1 MNFQIRPIADAE
13 LEAFSKCQAV
23 SFGLDFRPEEVEP
36 RRKVMELE
44 RSLAVFDGEQIV
56 GTAGVFSYRMSVPG
70 GELPT
75 AGVTMVSVRPTHRRR
90 GILTE
95 MMRRQLDDV
104 RDRGEPLAA
113 LWASESQIYG
123 RFGYGLAAEG
133 VDLRIE
139 RARAGFASPTALRGR
154 TRQVDADEARE
165 SWPSIWEAVR
175 QGQPGMMPRSDNWWS
190 GRIFRDPESRRGGFT
205 ANVYVNYEVDG
216 ELHGYV
222 RYRTKAG
229 YELGLPAGT
238 LSVEELLA
246 TTDDA
251 YAALWQYVFGV
262 DLVATIEAPWRK
274 VDEPLYWM
282 LSDPRR
288 LVRHPHDSLWVR
300 VVDVP
305 GALEG
310 RAYRAEGAVTFRVRD
325 PFCAWVAGVYRL
337 ECGHGGASCRRVEA
351 TPDFELGAADLGACY
366 LGGTRFAALARAGRV
381 NGDASAIAR
390 ADAMFAWD
398 PLPWCPEIF

>member
-1 MNFQIRPIADAE
+1 
-13 LEAFSKCQAV
+13 
-23 SFGLDFRPEEVEP
+23 
-36 RRKVMELE
+36 
-44 RSLAVFDGEQIV
+44 
-56 GTAGVFSYRMSVPG
+56 
-70 GELPT
+70 
-75 AGVTMVSVRPTHRRR
+75 
-90 GILTE
+90 
-95 MMRRQLDDV
+95 MRRQLEHV
-104 RDRGEPLAA
+104 HERGEPLAA

-133 VDLRIE
+133 VDLCIE
-139 RARAGFASPTALRGR
+139 RVRAGFASPTEPRGR

-165 SWPSIWEAVR
+165 SWPSLWEAVR
-175 QGQPGMMPRSDNWWS
+175 RGQPGMMPRSDTWWS
-190 GRIFRDPESRRGGFT
+190 GRVFRDPESRRSGFT
-205 ANVYVNYEVDG
+205 ANVYVSYEVDG

-222 RYRTKAG
+222 IYRTKPG
-229 YELGLPAGT
+229 DEHGWPAGT
-238 LSVEELLA
+238 LRVEELMA

-305 GALEG
+305 AALAG
-310 RAYRAEGAVTFRVRD
+310 RSYRAEGAVTFRVRD

-337 ECGHGGASCRRVEA
+337 ESGPAGASCRRVET
-351 TPDFELGAADLGACY
+351 TPEFEVSAADLGACY

-381 NGDASAIAR
+381 NGEASAIAR
-390 ADAMFAWD
+390 ADAMLAWD